1 MRVAVAGGTGLVG
14 RLVVAALS
22 AVGDDPV
29 VLARATGTDL
39 TTGAG
44 LDEALV
50 DADGLID
57 VSNVTTTKKK
67 VSIAFFD
74 AGTRNLL
81 ASGAR
86 ADVRHHVVL
95 SVVGNDRVDF
105 GYYFG
110 KRRQEDLV
118 LASGRPVSV
127 LRATQFYE
135 FAGQLLDRGHGPIA
149 VVPRMLVQPV
159 AASEVANALVSLV
172 HKQPAGMAAELA
184 GPQPRQL
191 TYLVRA
197 VLEARGT
204 KRLVLPLRVPGAAGK
219 AMAGGALLPTGQG
232 QRGRQTFEDWLGLRS
247 AALQ

>member
-22 AVGDDPV
+22 AVGDDAV

-50 DADGLID
+50 DVDGLID

-67 VSIAFFD
+67 DSVAFFET
-74 AGTRNLL
+74 GTRHLL
-81 ASGAR
+81 ASGVR
-86 ADVRHHVVL
+86 AGVRHHVVL

-127 LRATQFYE
+127 LRTTQFHE
-135 FAGQLLDRGHGPIA
+135 FAGQLLDRGRGPIA

-159 AASEVANALVSLV
+159 AAHEVADALVSLV
-172 HKQPAGMAAELA
+172 HEKPIGMAPELA
-184 GPQPRQL
+184 GPEPRQL
-191 TYLVRA
+191 TYLARA
-197 VLEARGT
+197 VLGARGT
-204 KRLVLPLRVPGAAGK
+204 KRLVCQVRVPGAAGK

-232 QRGRQTFEDWLGLRS
+232 RRGRQTFEDWLRLRS
-247 AALQ
+247 AALR